1 MRTFVNTID
10 NQKKLILAP
19 DNSYIIYENS
29 KLPLE
34 YISSDK
40 FGKPNVF
47 SQIADIPVAGRDII
61 KIIKYRTEGRDLLI
75 IFVYDEKIYKFDH
88 IKFSNMEFR

>member
-10 NQKKLILAP
+10 KQKKLLISD
-19 DNSYIIYENS
+19 DNSYIIYENT

-40 FGKPNVF
+40 FGKPNVL
-47 SQIADIPVAGRDII
+47 SQVADIPVAGRDII
-61 KIIKYRTEGRDLLI
+61 KIIKYRTEGRDLNI
-75 IFVYDEKIYKFDH
+75 VFIYDEKVYKFDH